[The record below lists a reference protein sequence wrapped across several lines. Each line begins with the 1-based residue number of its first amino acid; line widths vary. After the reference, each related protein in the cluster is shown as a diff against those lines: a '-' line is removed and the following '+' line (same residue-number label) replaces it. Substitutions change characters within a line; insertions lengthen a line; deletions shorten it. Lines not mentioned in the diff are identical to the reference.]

1 MEFSEDSIDR
11 TLVFKGK
18 RSKRPRQFMAVAM
31 VTSTSS
37 TAGGGGSGGGGSGSA
52 DGGTSGGDDVCNY
65 SSSVQYSSSTTST
78 TQISTSSTE
87 EDEDMANCLIL
98 LAQSGRCEKLQ
109 VESTERKMVKI
120 SSRKFTEMATTTTGK
135 VGFYV
140 YECKTCNRTFPSFQA
155 LGGHRTSHKKIKS
168 VAEEKK
174 STADSVSPSIDQQQ
188 QQEEKINRII
198 TASVTSTQIA
208 LNKGNSNSHGNF
220 INNKPK
226 IHECSICG
234 AEFSSGQALGGHM
247 RRHRPPTITATNTK
261 ITVDEIS
268 NNTSDNSSHD
278 DDQNSKEKP
287 KMFLSLDLNLPASP
301 EDDHHRDDNNN
312 NFEFSANQQSLV
324 FSAAPLVDCHY

>member
-37 TAGGGGSGGGGSGSA
+37 TAVADGGAGGGGGSGG
-52 DGGTSGGDDVCNY
+52 DGGEDVCNY
-65 SSSVQYSSSTTST
+65 SSSMQYSSSTTST
-78 TQISTSSTE
+78 TQISTTSSTE

-98 LAQSGRCEKLQ
+98 LAQSGRCQKLQ

-120 SSRKFTEMATTTTGK
+120 SSRKFTEMATTTPGK
-135 VGFYV
+135 AGFYV

-155 LGGHRTSHKKIKS
+155 LGGHRTSHKKIKT
-168 VAEEKK
+168 EEKK
-174 STADSVSPSIDQQQ
+174 STADSVSPSIDHHHQQQ
-188 QQEEKINRII
+188 QQEEKINRIV
-198 TASVTSTQIA
+198 TASTQIV
-208 LNKGNSNSHGNF
+208 NKGNSNLHSNL
-220 INNKPK
+220 INKQPK

-261 ITVDEIS
+261 ITVDETS
-268 NNTSDNSSHD
+268 NNTSDNLSHD
-278 DDQNSKEKP
+278 DDQNSKKP
-287 KMFLSLDLNLPASP
+287 KLFLSLDLNLPASP

-312 NFEFSANQQSLV
+312 FEFSANQQSLL
-324 FSAAPLVDCHY
+324 FSAAALVDCHY